1 MFILLLNDIMDF
13 QTKIMISYTI
23 FSLILFY
30 DFLQVDTAEAVADK
44 ARQSFTT
51 VLETIT
57 DAFAPRRE
65 IEEGE
70 LMIVKNSELV
80 SLDWW
85 QVSDIHT

>member
-1 MFILLLNDIMDF
+1 M
-13 QTKIMISYTI
+13 
-23 FSLILFY
+23 
-30 DFLQVDTAEAVADK
+30 DTAEAVADR
-44 ARQSFTT
+44 ARQSFST

-85 QVSDIHT
+85 QVCTIVRYYVINTQ